1 MREDFADLV
10 KNANIL
16 CDKYYNNTEKK
27 TPNPFYIGFGNP
39 NSEIL
44 ILGKEK
50 GFDFENNESQAFYE
64 SINNPKEWSSYLKDN
79 LTFTL
84 EKKYENSGYYN
95 NCFIP
100 YLQKIKKSGHTWN
113 KYAKLIQE
121 IYPNEEFDSNFF
133 LKKCFISEINHKPS
147 TKSIIKKYDFEERF
161 NFLKQPFYKSF
172 RITIL
177 ACGNYLNNNLIEE
190 IFDVKLKED
199 LSKPNNKFVA
209 FENGNRILVNT
220 RQLSFDVSNLYIS
233 KISEYINRDI
243 LSIKNPRVCIFCG
256 AKNSNSEVMKNQIIE
271 LTKLLAKSNIDLVYG
286 GSKKGIMGLVS
297 EVFKKEKR
305 NIIGV
310 LPFKNMKNEQ
320 ISINLTRTIYTDNL
334 FERKRKMIEISDFF
348 LVLPGGIG
356 TIDETLEIITNN
368 RMKFTEKKIAIFNCL
383 GFFDDLINQI
393 KKMIEYNFLSEN
405 IWNEII
411 IENNP
416 QKIIE
421 KLIK

>member
-16 CDKYYNNTEKK
+16 CDKYYNNIEKK

-133 LKKCFISEINHKPS
+133 LKKCFISEINEYLALF
-147 TKSIIKKYDFEERF
+147 TF
-161 NFLKQPFYKSF
+161 N
-172 RITIL
+172 T
-177 ACGNYLNNNLIEE
+177 
-190 IFDVKLKED
+190 
-199 LSKPNNKFVA
+199 
-209 FENGNRILVNT
+209 T
-220 RQLSFDVSNLYIS
+220 
-233 KISEYINRDI
+233 
-243 LSIKNPRVCIFCG
+243 
-256 AKNSNSEVMKNQIIE
+256 
-271 LTKLLAKSNIDLVYG
+271 
-286 GSKKGIMGLVS
+286 
-297 EVFKKEKR
+297 
-305 NIIGV
+305 
-310 LPFKNMKNEQ
+310 
-320 ISINLTRTIYTDNL
+320 
-334 FERKRKMIEISDFF
+334 
-348 LVLPGGIG
+348 
-356 TIDETLEIITNN
+356 
-368 RMKFTEKKIAIFNCL
+368 KFT
-383 GFFDDLINQI
+383 
-393 KKMIEYNFLSEN
+393 LSS
-405 IWNEII
+405 
-411 IENNP
+411 
-416 QKIIE
+416 KFS
-421 KLIK
+421 